1 MQNKSHHFRNANLLP
16 TFAQSENKCIKW
28 FKSNYVYFYL
38 CLFRIIYNLG
48 FHVQNLS
55 LNHVQKA
62 VFWKKSPHT
71 VQVYKEEIPLF
82 SLAFLALLACVTLWE
97 WLCKPY
103 TLKKKKEKGIPKY
116 RSLSNLQKII
126 LQSEAR
132 KMIAIYIWLAWCSWK
147 TEAINMSQA

>member
-1 MQNKSHHFRNANLLP
+1 MQTHFQPLHSPKTKA
-16 TFAQSENKCIKW
+16 FKW
-28 FKSNYVYFYL
+28 FKSNYIHIYLLVCLELFIVY
-38 CLFRIIYNLG
+38 LG

-103 TLKKKKEKGIPKY
+103 TLKKKKKKKKETKTQIFFQL
-116 RSLSNLQKII
+116 SLNLPPTWGQENHSCLCLI
-126 LQSEAR
+126 
-132 KMIAIYIWLAWCSWK
+132 
-147 TEAINMSQA
+147 

>member
-1 MQNKSHHFRNANLLP
+1 MYK
-16 TFAQSENKCIKW
+16 I
-28 FKSNYVYFYL
+28 
-38 CLFRIIYNLG
+38 
-48 FHVQNLS
+48 S

-103 TLKKKKEKGIPKY
+103 TLKKQKGKKKAKTQIFSTFPKFASYVKPEK
-116 RSLSNLQKII
+116 S
-126 LQSEAR
+126 
-132 KMIAIYIWLAWCSWK
+132 
-147 TEAINMSQA
+147 

>member
-1 MQNKSHHFRNANLLP
+1 MQTHLQPLHSPKTKAF
-16 TFAQSENKCIKW
+16 KW
-28 FKSNYVYFYL
+28 FKSNYIHIYLLVCLELFIVY
-38 CLFRIIYNLG
+38 LG

-103 TLKKKKEKGIPKY
+103 TLKKKKEKKKPKHKSFQL
-116 RSLSNLQKII
+116 SLNFP
-126 LQSEAR
+126 
-132 KMIAIYIWLAWCSWK
+132 MW
-147 TEAINMSQA
+147 SQENHSCLLLIEVM

>member
-1 MQNKSHHFRNANLLP
+1 MQTHFQPLHSPKTKA
-16 TFAQSENKCIKW
+16 FKW
-28 FKSNYVYFYL
+28 FKSNYIHIYLIVCLELFIVY
-38 CLFRIIYNLG
+38 LG

-103 TLKKKKEKGIPKY
+103 TLKKKRKKKKAKHK
-116 RSLSNLQKII
+116 SFQLCLNLPP
-126 LQSEAR
+126 
-132 KMIAIYIWLAWCSWK
+132 MW
-147 TEAINMSQA
+147 SQENHSCLLLI

>member
-1 MQNKSHHFRNANLLP
+1 MQTHFQPLHSPKTKA
-16 TFAQSENKCIKW
+16 FKW
-28 FKSNYVYFYL
+28 FKSNYIHIYLLVCLELFIVY
-38 CLFRIIYNLG
+38 LG

-103 TLKKKKEKGIPKY
+103 TLKKKRKKKKAKHK
-116 RSLSNLQKII
+116 SFQLCLNLPP
-126 LQSEAR
+126 
-132 KMIAIYIWLAWCSWK
+132 MW
-147 TEAINMSQA
+147 SQENHSCLLLI

>member
-1 MQNKSHHFRNANLLP
+1 MQNKSHHFRNATHFQPLHSP
-16 TFAQSENKCIKW
+16 KTKAFKW
-28 FKSNYVYFYL
+28 FESNYIHIYL
-38 CLFRIIYNLG
+38 LVCLELFIIYLG

-103 TLKKKKEKGIPKY
+103 TLKEKRKKKRKPKHRVFSTFPKFASY
-116 RSLSNLQKII
+116 VKPGKS
-126 LQSEAR
+126 
-132 KMIAIYIWLAWCSWK
+132 
-147 TEAINMSQA
+147 

>member
-1 MQNKSHHFRNANLLP
+1 MQTHFQPLHSPKTKA
-16 TFAQSENKCIKW
+16 FKW
-28 FKSNYVYFYL
+28 FKSNYIHTYLLVCLELFIVY
-38 CLFRIIYNLG
+38 LG

-103 TLKKKKEKGIPKY
+103 TLKKKRKKKKAKHK
-116 RSLSNLQKII
+116 SFQLCLNLPP
-126 LQSEAR
+126 
-132 KMIAIYIWLAWCSWK
+132 MW
-147 TEAINMSQA
+147 SQENHSCLLLI

>member
-1 MQNKSHHFRNANLLP
+1 MYK
-16 TFAQSENKCIKW
+16 I
-28 FKSNYVYFYL
+28 
-38 CLFRIIYNLG
+38 
-48 FHVQNLS
+48 S

-103 TLKKKKEKGIPKY
+103 TLKKQKGKKK
-116 RSLSNLQKII
+116 SQNTNLFNV
-126 LQSEAR
+126 S
-132 KMIAIYIWLAWCSWK
+132 
-147 TEAINMSQA
+147 

>member
-1 MQNKSHHFRNANLLP
+1 MYK
-16 TFAQSENKCIKW
+16 I
-28 FKSNYVYFYL
+28 
-38 CLFRIIYNLG
+38 
-48 FHVQNLS
+48 S

-103 TLKKKKEKGIPKY
+103 TLKKQKGKKKKAKTQIFSTFPKFASYVKPEK
-116 RSLSNLQKII
+116 S
-126 LQSEAR
+126 
-132 KMIAIYIWLAWCSWK
+132 
-147 TEAINMSQA
+147 

>member
-1 MQNKSHHFRNANLLP
+1 MTAKTLPQDNITSKKCTWFKVYHTQEVTKNSCGIKVTILERQIHFQPLHSPKTKAL
-16 TFAQSENKCIKW
+16 KW
-28 FKSNYVYFYL
+28 FKSNL
-38 CLFRIIYNLG
+38 HTELPTCLFRFIVYPG

-103 TLKKKKEKGIPKY
+103 TL
-116 RSLSNLQKII
+116 
-126 LQSEAR
+126 
-132 KMIAIYIWLAWCSWK
+132 
-147 TEAINMSQA
+147 

>member
-1 MQNKSHHFRNANLLP
+1 MQTHFQPLHSPKTKA
-16 TFAQSENKCIKW
+16 FKW
-28 FKSNYVYFYL
+28 FKSNFIHFYL
-38 CLFRIIYNLG
+38 LVCLELFILYLG
-48 FHVQNLS
+48 FHVQNLF

-103 TLKKKKEKGIPKY
+103 TLKKKGKQKAKTQKSFQP
-116 RSLSNLQKII
+116 SLNFPPLWSQENHSCLFLFK
-126 LQSEAR
+126 
-132 KMIAIYIWLAWCSWK
+132 WCSWK